1 MEIALLCGKK
11 GDLSAAVFARFK
23 NLAQYLGRC
32 FITNH
37 YWPHGFCVCWRN
49 GIGFLAQRRKNA
61 IKHKV
66 ICLRMIRIPNNV
78 CSPGFLRRGGAE
90 IADLV
95 LFNANR
101 SIRHQINR
109 MNMWTL
115 TKQLR
120 EHNPDSCLMNPL
132 NFAVTHIGQT
142 SWSNDVD
149 REFHPSEA

>member
-90 IADLV
+90 IADLPTCYARNLAHQCGQGRWV
-95 LFNANR
+95 YICLKSHFAYQGFMTGKR
-101 SIRHQINR
+101 SA
-109 MNMWTL
+109 
-115 TKQLR
+115 
-120 EHNPDSCLMNPL
+120 
-132 NFAVTHIGQT
+132 FG
-142 SWSNDVD
+142 
-149 REFHPSEA
+149 HPALCAAEI